1 MDTEDPTQ
9 GYLFG
14 EGANY
19 VESFIEGAMTLEEEG
34 DYCLVESDYGFHI
47 IKRLGD
53 AEAGEKTYEDVQTE
67 FDILATANF
76 QSEYYA
82 DLVDAWMADAAV
94 VTIYDD
100 VIAKIGK

>member
-1 MDTEDPTQ
+1 MDAEDPTQ
-9 GYLFG
+9 GYLIG

-19 VESFIEGAMTLEEEG
+19 VETFMEGAMSLEKEG

-53 AEAGEKTYEDVQTE
+53 AEAGDVAYEDVQVE
-67 FDILATANF
+67 FDILAKANF

-82 DLVDAWMADAAV
+82 DLVDEWMADAGI

-100 VIAKIGK
+100 VIAKIGQ